1 MAEFF
6 TSVMKFKQEDMKYV
20 NWSNKKISMRS
31 FVCIMHLADPE
42 IYDKSNYDLVT
53 NGKGIEFGEIVN
65 DKPRWIATF
74 ETTNE
79 RSGVAFIVQKPLSK
93 GLTKANKFELCAQ
106 LRKRHE
112 ICSDMFDVKHNSENR
127 TIAETSSDDWLFFA
141 MFVSPDFEYP
151 NFTSGPIPF
160 NLNGKMVFL
169 TLRRKENLKQLEER
183 LKQTTKTEEEIRA
196 ILMRKKSEN
205 FVNSAKIEE
214 RLERAT
220 VEELRTEYALN
231 EIGKIDI
238 VEPLLDKKQY
248 LSIKIQQAKTK
259 FEKERYQAKREILMR
274 EDKKAEDRK
283 YFQLM
288 RDQYDIENKKNSGK
302 WKKLFTNSMRLE
314 LCTVMNT
321 YEEKAKAEDELVTG
335 YYMERFGHLDKHLEN
350 EYEMYR
356 KRTVPQSPIIG
367 GMGSAHATENLESTK
382 NAGHAQNLE
391 RELLEAVGFDE
402 NQVRQ
407 SAKRKRVFSPPNN
420 NADVAENDK
429 FNETTVMPG
438 SDAFQT
444 IVNSSEEEDEQNA
457 EPEGMVWI
465 PSENRWISS
474 KDAVWVSSEKR
485 WVEKSALVGQM
496 NKELDR
502 DETQRQEILS
512 QKPHSLSLFEGPVN
526 RAPLH
531 NASVPF
537 ITSEAVHVANTGN
550 SIPLGSQEDGASPPK
565 IATNSRNWG
574 HWNRRT
580 WVYFLNKQESD
591 GVNCLKHD
599 LDWAKDNL
607 EPFMGKIFTRANARE
622 HLKKLQK
629 LISISGKDVM
639 PDDEDDFFDMK
650 AALYFLG
657 PRNKGVNAIFSRENL
672 ESLDWPDLKRLPGK
686 LVDLV
691 GLRKL
696 PPKIQSLVPIWVQV
710 MTLVDEEERHRI
722 WSYGAT
728 QLGVYARSHLDTQGV
743 WRLITNRQFLQFQKY
758 PQDAIGKNIIGLLD
772 QDIGDS
778 CLYS

>member
-1 MAEFF
+1 MNSHESHRKNNLHEKTNSFKNLILNFVRFAMEDAVSLAGDSSVAGGTNELLRYKFKITVNSHLRGNFREKNIDADDMAEFF

-42 IYDKSNYDLVT
+42 IYDKSNYESVT
-53 NGKGIEFGEIVN
+53 NGRGIEFGEIIN

-112 ICSDMFDVKHNSENR
+112 ICSDMFDVKHNSDNR

-141 MFVSPDFEYP
+141 MFVSPEFEYP
-151 NFTSGPIPF
+151 MFTSGPIPF
-160 NLNGKMVFL
+160 NLNGKTIFL

-183 LKQTTKTEEEIRA
+183 LKQTTKTEEEIKA

-283 YFQLM
+283 YFQMM
-288 RDQYDIENKKNSGK
+288 RDQYDIENKRNSGK
-302 WKKLFTNSMRLE
+302 WKQLFTNSMRLE

-321 YEEKAKAEDELVTG
+321 YEEKAKAEDELVMG

-356 KRTVPQSPIIG
+356 KRTVPQSPIVG
-367 GMGSAHATENLESTK
+367 GMGSAHARENLESTK

-391 RELLEAVGFDE
+391 KELLEAVGFDG

-420 NADVAENDK
+420 NAEAVENDK
-429 FNETTVMPG
+429 FNETSVMPG

-444 IVNSSEEEDEQNA
+444 IVNSSGEEEEQV
-457 EPEGMVWI
+457 EETEGAIWFS
-465 PSENRWISS
+465 SESRWVST
-474 KDAVWVSSEKR
+474 KDLVWVSSEKK
-485 WVEKSALVGQM
+485 WVYKTDLVAQM
-496 NKELDR
+496 NAELEK
-502 DETQRQEILS
+502 DETQRQEILPK
-512 QKPHSLSLFEGPVN
+512 QNSLTLVEGPVKK
-526 RAPLH
+526 AQTH

-550 SIPLGSQEDGASPPK
+550 SIALSSHENDISPPK
-565 IATNSRNWG
+565 IATNGRNWG
-574 HWNRRT
+574 H
-580 WVYFLNKQESD
+580 
-591 GVNCLKHD
+591 
-599 LDWAKDNL
+599 
-607 EPFMGKIFTRANARE
+607 
-622 HLKKLQK
+622 
-629 LISISGKDVM
+629 
-639 PDDEDDFFDMK
+639 
-650 AALYFLG
+650 
-657 PRNKGVNAIFSRENL
+657 
-672 ESLDWPDLKRLPGK
+672 
-686 LVDLV
+686 
-691 GLRKL
+691 
-696 PPKIQSLVPIWVQV
+696 
-710 MTLVDEEERHRI
+710 
-722 WSYGAT
+722 
-728 QLGVYARSHLDTQGV
+728 
-743 WRLITNRQFLQFQKY
+743 
-758 PQDAIGKNIIGLLD
+758 
-772 QDIGDS
+772 
-778 CLYS
+778 